1 MPEGQTQIHP
11 TLIPGPSAGD
21 TSMVWVP
28 FLLLPFSLN
37 CSGLQPE
44 LAENFILFI
53 CLFIYLY
60 FLLVLFFL
68 AAPITPPNMELFEDQ
83 RLAQLTPGMSPP
95 QHSPERSSGP
105 SIEDNKAICAMAPG
119 S

>member
-1 MPEGQTQIHP
+1 MGEGKD
-11 TLIPGPSAGD
+11 GRGRGR
-21 TSMVWVP
+21 
-28 FLLLPFSLN
+28 PFSLN
-37 CSGLQPE
+37 CSGLQPK

-83 RLAQLTPGMSPP
+83 RLAQLTPGMSHP